1 MDPKYQSILHTPWP
15 QPTARKRLPEE
26 ERAVQFAPFS
36 ALTGYDGVIG
46 EAGRLTQGPVF
57 LTEESLQ
64 ALNETLKAIREHLD
78 RQSKVKM
85 TVYRADRKK
94 EGGALLPVEGQVKKI
109 DLYEGRLILTDGR
122 EIPFSQIVEIEE
134 VPEDGT
140 AL

>member
-1 MDPKYQSILHTPWP
+1 M
-15 QPTARKRLPEE
+15 
-26 ERAVQFAPFS
+26 
-36 ALTGYDGVIG
+36 TGYDGVIG

-78 RQSKVKM
+78 RQPKVKM

-134 VPEDGT
+134 VPEDGI

>member
-15 QPTARKRLPEE
+15 RPTARKRLPEE
-26 ERAVQFAPFS
+26 ERAAQFAPFS
-36 ALTGYDGVIG
+36 A
-46 EAGRLTQGPVF
+46 

-64 ALNETLKAIREHLD
+64 ALNETLKTVREHLD
-78 RQSKVKM
+78 RQPKVKM

>member
-1 MDPKYQSILHTPWP
+1 M
-15 QPTARKRLPEE
+15 
-26 ERAVQFAPFS
+26 
-36 ALTGYDGVIG
+36 TGYDGVIG
-46 EAGRLTQGPVF
+46 EAGRLTQGPVC

-78 RQSKVKM
+78 RQPEVKM

-140 AL
+140 EL